1 MGSQTASEEDKPPDP
16 RPLLPM
22 PWVRKLGLP
31 AGAIPPPSLAH
42 LPGDL
47 VPAQHSCPS
56 FVPLSVFSRLQ
67 LQATAPALSP
77 SNVADPSLVLPL
89 GAPRPAVHSEA

>member
-1 MGSQTASEEDKPPDP
+1 MGGQTASEEDEPPSP
-16 RPLLPM
+16 RPLLPVSC
-22 PWVRKLGLP
+22 VRKLRLVT
-31 AGAIPPPSLAH
+31 GAIPLPSLAR

-77 SNVADPSLVLPL
+77 SNVADPSLVFPA
-89 GAPRPAVHSEA
+89 GAPWPAVHGEA